1 MDIGMKI
8 KNLIPFLILGT
19 IFAITLACSGTGGE
33 SREEV
38 ELETKEQ
45 IIKEEVIIEETE
57 EELPTI
63 EKSYLKDSLAAES
76 AIFTENIFSF
86 NYPSNWRIIN
96 EEVVDSIFET
106 SMRGWPKENFE
117 YIGGVYIGEKWE
129 EAIGEAVFSLFVI
142 SDPNFNGT
150 ITDEQYE
157 NVKNAYESEF
167 GNRLLYINRIA
178 ICDLPAIEMKTIGKS
193 DKTQNWGIFIVPEVN
208 GRFYN
213 LDLRTGRELY
223 PDYELIF
230 IDIIDSLE
238 ISK

>member
-1 MDIGMKI
+1 MKPNKRI
-8 KNLIPFLILGT
+8 KYLIPFIVLGV

-33 SREEV
+33 RKEEV

-45 IIKEEVIIEETE
+45 IDKEEVAIEETE
-57 EELPTI
+57 EEVSTA
-63 EKSYLKDSLAAES
+63 EVSFVEESLGVK
-76 AIFTENIFSF
+76 FTTFSENIFSF
-86 NYPSNWRIIN
+86 GYPSNWRIID
-96 EEVVDSIFET
+96 EEVVDSVLET

-129 EAIGEAVFSLFVI
+129 EAIGEAAFSLFVI

-157 NVKNAYESEF
+157 NVKSAYESEF
-167 GNRLLYINRIA
+167 GNRLLDINKIT
-178 ICDLPAIEMKTIGKS
+178 ICDLPAIEIKTIGKS
-193 DKTQNWGIFIVPEVN
+193 DKTQNWGIFIVPEIS

-213 LDLRTGRELY
+213 LDLRARKELY
-223 PDYELIF
+223 PDYEPIF
-230 IDIIDSLE
+230 IDIVGSLE